1 MTPFPSPID
10 VAVLG
15 RYLDGTA
22 APQDHAAVEAWMA
35 ADPER
40 RAAVAALREAWA
52 MDAGRLAAPYA
63 ADAAWTRFATRVG
76 LRSGP
81 RGAPHWWG
89 GGGRRGAIAAAIVA
103 ALVGGGGAGGSAGR
117 GPRLRRR
124 PRAAAARRPGRGRAS
139 GWRVG

>member
-76 LRSGP
+76 LTSGQ
-81 RGAPHWWG
+81 RGAPHWRG
-89 GGGRRGAIAAAIVA
+89 GGGRRGAVAAALVA
-103 ALVGGGGAGGSAGR
+103 ALGGGWGTWRDG
-117 GPRLRRR
+117 R
-124 PRAAAARRPGRGRAS
+124 PRPRSHDAPY
-139 GWRVG
+139 